1 MIFRLFP
8 LELHFSFKIFVL
20 KIEYRTFYIHKEV
33 RDMTNNNSSNKL
45 AVPGVQQAL
54 DQMKYEIAQEFG
66 VQLGADASARANG
79 SVGGEITKRLVQMA
93 ESQLKGMPKQ

>member
-1 MIFRLFP
+1 
-8 LELHFSFKIFVL
+8 
-20 KIEYRTFYIHKEV
+20 
-33 RDMTNNNSSNKL
+33 MTANNNRSSNKL

-93 ESQLKGMPKQ
+93 ESQLKGMPNNNQ